1 MILQNIIF
9 PEPGIC
15 TEESLYFRREGADFA
30 WANKRINFHRGGITR
45 FDTYFNGFSI
55 EKWDKY
61 ADIGSLYIKL
71 KLYGDF
77 RVTVVRKEKYLGEIF
92 TEFLAEKEFSCA
104 DGEEVRVTFDIKKP
118 LGMISFVLFC
128 KSEGGIFYSGEYRT
142 DKEPSNEVKLALDI
156 CTFRRENFI
165 KTNIRNLYNAVTSK
179 FPALLG
185 KITAFVI
192 DNANTL
198 KKEEIEYGGF
208 ARLIYNRN
216 LGGSGG
222 FTRGIVEVLKA
233 NDGGEGFTN
242 ILLTDDDIV
251 IEPET
256 IYRTYTLM
264 SYLKERYKTAFIGG
278 AMLRLD
284 RQNIQT
290 EAGGVWNAGRLIS
303 LKHGLNLSDTEACL
317 YNEVEEKAEYNAWWY
332 CAMPLSLINY
342 QNLPMPVFIRGDDV
356 EYGLRNMKNLI
367 LMNGICVWHE
377 PFENKYSSSMFY
389 YIMRNRL
396 IDNAVSGISFPMEE
410 FFKELSELVIRELI
424 GYRYANVLLTFKGI
438 YDFLKGPDWILEQDP
453 EEVNKEIMN
462 LGYRLE
468 NVENLKVPF
477 SYPQFERD
485 SKAPGDL
492 DRSARMVR
500 LMGFNGQIL
509 PAKGDAILPLHNIR
523 PVCLYRKKRV
533 LYYDVASRKGFVAE
547 KNFRL
552 TLKYLCELYK
562 IKCLLLKRHRRAAK
576 DYYDNRHKLYSIENW
591 QKLFESKGRISSG
604 KPRT

>member
-118 LGMISFVLFC
+118 LGIISFVLFC

-216 LGGSGG
+216 LGGSGNPADKPAFFYKIRRQNAENPARRAFLPLVVG
-222 FTRGIVEVLKA
+222 RFRGIDE
-233 NDGGEGFTN
+233 
-242 ILLTDDDIV
+242 
-251 IEPET
+251 
-256 IYRTYTLM
+256 
-264 SYLKERYKTAFIGG
+264 
-278 AMLRLD
+278 
-284 RQNIQT
+284 
-290 EAGGVWNAGRLIS
+290 
-303 LKHGLNLSDTEACL
+303 
-317 YNEVEEKAEYNAWWY
+317 
-332 CAMPLSLINY
+332 
-342 QNLPMPVFIRGDDV
+342 
-356 EYGLRNMKNLI
+356 
-367 LMNGICVWHE
+367 
-377 PFENKYSSSMFY
+377 
-389 YIMRNRL
+389 
-396 IDNAVSGISFPMEE
+396 
-410 FFKELSELVIRELI
+410 
-424 GYRYANVLLTFKGI
+424 
-438 YDFLKGPDWILEQDP
+438 
-453 EEVNKEIMN
+453 
-462 LGYRLE
+462 
-468 NVENLKVPF
+468 
-477 SYPQFERD
+477 
-485 SKAPGDL
+485 
-492 DRSARMVR
+492 
-500 LMGFNGQIL
+500 
-509 PAKGDAILPLHNIR
+509 
-523 PVCLYRKKRV
+523 
-533 LYYDVASRKGFVAE
+533 GFVA
-547 KNFRL
+547 FVVIAG
-552 TLKYLCELYK
+552 LYGGADA
-562 IKCLLLKRHRRAAK
+562 LAFAAV
-576 DYYDNRHKLYSIENW
+576 YAGFSVDNRIYKKFRILAHGNSVYGADIFARSAAGAFYVLEAFYSVLGVVHTPIME
-591 QKLFESKGRISSG
+591 
-604 KPRT
+604 